1 MVVRLLIGEH
11 FLCFRNEPGD
21 FIPRNERVVAANPEY
36 LRPAG
41 AGWPGRGALG
51 PAADRDTS
59 ITLGRLQCCNALL
72 CAVQCRLETLWSNAG
87 RLDLLA
93 GKEPVARRQA
103 ARQRVEQLKYDMQHL
118 SAALQSVVNRA
129 ELRARQ
135 ERDRQQLLNTQF
147 TTNEASNNSETA
159 ILMERALSHQD
170 SLTRSNQYMADML
183 DQGASILDNLREQRG
198 VMKSA
203 QKKMLDVF
211 NTLGMSNTVIRLIE
225 RRAEGDKYI
234 LIGGILLT
242 CVFMWIIIRLFT

>member
-1 MVVRLLIGEH
+1 M
-11 FLCFRNEPGD
+11 
-21 FIPRNERVVAANPEY
+21 
-36 LRPAG
+36 
-41 AGWPGRGALG
+41 
-51 PAADRDTS
+51 
-59 ITLGRLQCCNALL
+59 
-72 CAVQCRLETLWSNAG
+72 QCRLETLWSNAG

>member
-1 MVVRLLIGEH
+1 MSLESLYHETSALLQQTQNFFVRLEQGGPAGEH
-11 FLCFRNEPGD
+11 ADQLQTE
-21 FIPRNERVVAANPEY
+21 IQVMLSAEY
-36 LRPAG
+36 NIVMP
-41 AGWPGRGALG
+41 
-51 PAADRDTS
+51 
-59 ITLGRLQCCNALL
+59 CC
-72 CAVQCRLETLWSNAG
+72 VQCRLETLWSNAG

-93 GKEPVARRQA
+93 GKEPAARRQA

-118 SAALQSVVNRA
+118 SAALQSLVNRA

-135 ERDRQQLLNTQF
+135 ESNRQQLLNTQF
-147 TTNEASNNSETA
+147 TTNEASNSSETA

-170 SLTRSNQYMADML
+170 SLTRSNQYMTDML
-183 DQGASILDNLREQRG
+183 DQGASILENLREQRG

-225 RRAEGDKYI
+225 RRAEGDRYI